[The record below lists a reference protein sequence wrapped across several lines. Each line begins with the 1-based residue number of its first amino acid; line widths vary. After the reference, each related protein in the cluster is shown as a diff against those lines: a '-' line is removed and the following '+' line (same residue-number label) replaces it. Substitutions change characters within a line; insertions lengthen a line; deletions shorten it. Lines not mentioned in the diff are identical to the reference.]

1 MERRL
6 AAVLAV
12 YVVGCSRLMADDET
26 TTLALLKRQS
36 ANLLDRKTVGYGR
49 KISEPMA
56 DRPMA
61 AHSMSKG

>member
-12 YVVGCSRLMADDET
+12 DVVGCSRLMADDET

-56 DRPMA
+56 DCSMAARPMA
-61 AHSMSKG
+61 RD